1 MTSLDPGE
9 LRRITILA
17 DLSDERLEELAR
29 RGTERTFE
37 VGEYVFRGD
46 EDATSWWL
54 LLEGELETTVDVAGD
69 ELPFLH
75 HDPGGYLGAISL
87 LTGERLRGSTRA
99 ATRAR
104 MFLVEPEAF
113 RQLLVDEPAV
123 FKAVMSVFV
132 PVITGVTTIERDRDR
147 LLSLGTL
154 AAGLAHELNNPA
166 AAAQRAASGLR
177 SAEREAQS
185 ALSQLAGSGLDSE
198 EMGRL
203 CTLTGEALGA
213 GEKAVPLDGLE
224 RADRE
229 AELAA
234 WLEARGVTDGGPS
247 AAALVDA
254 GLDETWAEGLLAVAP
269 GEPDSVVGWVT
280 SRLTAARIA
289 RELEDSTERI
299 SQLVQSVRQ
308 YSYLDQAQRQEV
320 DIHGGL
326 ESTLAI
332 LAHKV
337 VEGGIEIV
345 REYDRSLPQIEANA
359 PELNQVWTNLIDNA
373 LAAASG
379 RVTIR
384 TSRSGDFISVE
395 VEDDGAGIPPEIA
408 ERVFDAF
415 FTTKEPGQ
423 GTGLGLDIAR
433 RIVVRHHGDLRLKSV
448 DRGACFQVLLPLAGY
463 PSSGSKSKASE
474 LMQ

>member
-1 MTSLDPGE
+1 MDPGE

-29 RGTERTFE
+29 HGTERTYRA
-37 VGEYVFRGD
+37 GEYVFRGAD
-46 EDATSWWL
+46 EATHWWL

-87 LTGERLRGSTRA
+87 LTGEPLRGSTRA
-99 ATRAR
+99 ATVAR

-113 RQLLVDEPAV
+113 RSLLVAEPAV
-123 FKAVMSVFV
+123 FQAVMSVFV
-132 PVITGVTTIERDRDR
+132 PVLTGVTAIERDRER

-166 AAAQRAASGLR
+166 AAARR
-177 SAEREAQS
+177 SAAELQAAEDAAQA
-185 ALSQLAGSGLDSE
+185 ALAQLAAGGLDAD
-198 EMGRL
+198 RLAQL
-203 CTLTGEALGA
+203 CTLTAGALSAAEAGGGLG
-213 GEKAVPLDGLE
+213 GLD

-229 AELAA
+229 AELAT
-234 WLEARGVTDGGPS
+234 WLEEHGVKSGS
-247 AAALVDA
+247 ASAFVDA
-254 GLDETWAEGLLAVAP
+254 DLDETWLERLLAVAP
-269 GEPDSVVGWVT
+269 DEPGSVVGWVA
-280 SRLTAARIA
+280 SRLVAARIA

-299 SQLVQSVRQ
+299 SQLVHSFRQ

-320 DIHGGL
+320 DVHEGL
-326 ESTLAI
+326 ESTVAI

-337 VEGGIEIV
+337 AERGIDIV
-345 REYDRSLPQIEANA
+345 REYDRSLPHIEANA

-373 LAAASG
+373 VAAAGENG
-379 RVTIR
+379 RVMIR
-384 TSRSGDFISVE
+384 TSRAGDFLSVE
-395 VEDDGAGIPPEIA
+395 VEDDGAGVPPEIM

-415 FTTKEPGQ
+415 FTTKEPGE

-433 RIVVRHHGDLRLKSV
+433 RIVVRHRGDLRLKQV
-448 DRGACFQVLLPLAGY
+448 DQGACFQVLLPLPG
-463 PSSGSKSKASE
+463 
-474 LMQ
+474 

>member
-1 MTSLDPGE
+1 VEPGE
-9 LRRITILA
+9 LRKIAILA
-17 DLSDERLEELAR
+17 ELPDARLEELAR
-29 RGTERTFE
+29 HGTEQWFE
-37 VGEYVFRGD
+37 VGEYVFRGSD
-46 EDATSWWL
+46 EARFWWL

-75 HDPGGYLGAISL
+75 HDAGGYLGAISL

-99 ATRAR
+99 ATPAR
-104 MFLVEPEAF
+104 LFLVEPEAF
-113 RQLLVDEPAV
+113 RQLLVGEPSV

-132 PVITGVTTIERDRDR
+132 PILTGVTAIERDRDR

-166 AAAQRAASGLR
+166 AAAQRAASELR
-177 SAEREAQS
+177 SAERRAQA
-185 ALSQLAGSGLDSE
+185 ALSQLAGSGLDADG
-198 EMGRL
+198 MGEL
-203 CTLTGEALGA
+203 CTLTAEALA
-213 GEKAVPLDGLE
+213 ASASAPLLDSLD

-234 WLEARGVTDGGPS
+234 WLAERGALADNGT
-247 AAALVDA
+247 AELVDA
-254 GLDETWAEGLLAVAP
+254 GLDEAWLERLLAVAP
-269 GEPDSVVGWVT
+269 GEPGSVLAWVT

-289 RELEDSTERI
+289 RELEDSTGRI

-320 DIHGGL
+320 DVHEGL

-332 LAHKV
+332 LGHKITDAGV
-337 VEGGIEIV
+337 EIV
-345 REYDRSLPQIEANA
+345 RDYDRSLPRIEANA

-373 LAAASG
+373 VAAAND

-384 TSRSGDFISVE
+384 TSRSSDFLSVE

-415 FTTKEPGQ
+415 FTTKEPGE

-433 RIVVRHHGDLRLKSV
+433 RIVARHRGDLRLKPV
-448 DRGACFQVLLPLAGY
+448 DRGACFQVLLPL
-463 PSSGSKSKASE
+463 PD
-474 LMQ
+474 